1 MNAIDGRGGGGRGVV
16 AVGGG
21 AGSNGGPN
29 ITAASFA
36 AAAAA
41 AAAAASNGSNSTIP
55 TIVIPGVST
64 ADSANSVQKQQQ
76 QMQESGATLSE
87 MMKNRREYTL
97 LKKLV
102 QLLQDNRLKPG
113 DEEAAE
119 KLRELNR
126 SQNESF
132 PVLKSILNAI
142 FITTGVVLLIAVVV
156 VIAYTSIGMMCFV
169 NSCLKL
175 SNNL

>member
-1 MNAIDGRGGGGRGVV
+1 MIAIDGLPSRGLYGSGIGLGG
-16 AVGGG
+16 
-21 AGSNGGPN
+21 GSNGGPN

-41 AAAAASNGSNSTIP
+41 AAAASNGNSSASVTVPVMMMPGAVGAASSVHPP
-55 TIVIPGVST
+55 TQAQQP
-64 ADSANSVQKQQQ
+64 AAASATW
-76 QMQESGATLSE
+76 GE
-87 MMKNRREYTL
+87 MVRSRREYTL
-97 LKKLV
+97 LKKVV
-102 QLLQDNRLKPG
+102 QLLQDNRLKSG

-132 PVLKSILNAI
+132 PVLKTVLNAI

-156 VIAYTSIGMMCFV
+156 VIIYTSIGRFII
-169 NSCLKL
+169 SYHL
-175 SNNL
+175 

>member
-1 MNAIDGRGGGGRGVV
+1 MIAIDGLPPRGLYGTGVG
-16 AVGGG
+16 VGG
-21 AGSNGGPN
+21 GSNGGPN

-41 AAAAASNGSNSTIP
+41 AAAASNGTSSSSVTVP
-55 TIVIPGVST
+55 VMMMPGAAVT
-64 ADSANSVQKQQQ
+64 SVHPPAQPQQPAAA
-76 QMQESGATLSE
+76 ATWGE
-87 MMKNRREYTL
+87 MVRSRREYTL
-97 LKKLV
+97 LKKVV
-102 QLLQDNRLKPG
+102 QLLQDNRLKSG

-132 PVLKSILNAI
+132 PVLKTVLNAI

-156 VIAYTSIGMMCFV
+156 VIMYTSIGRFIVC
-169 NSCLKL
+169 CYL
-175 SNNL
+175 